1 MRCADSEWE
10 MGDLTPDFFTTRLT
24 VELDCCKVGDPCF
37 PRDPMLSS
45 GLGDV
50 PVRDIV
56 PRAFFFGL
64 CLSSTCS
71 KFG

>member
-45 GLGDV
+45 
-50 PVRDIV
+50 
-56 PRAFFFGL
+56 
-64 CLSSTCS
+64 
-71 KFG
+71 